1 MANSFNLS
9 CNHERFCHP
18 WCFERVYRQCYRL
31 TEALRKVYGDELPL
45 PGHFDKR
52 KAMTD
57 ALMNRHENVKKVCD
71 IYVFEIYS
79 IRFISIFLYEII

>member
-31 TEALRKVYGDELPL
+31 TEALRKVYGEDLPRL
-45 PGHFDKR
+45 GYLDKR

-57 ALMNRHENVKKVCD
+57 AWINRHDNVKKVCNR
-71 IYVFEIYS
+71 YFTQKLLLVTFEYIQ
-79 IRFISIFLYEII
+79 